1 MSTTSTFFILG
12 GIIFVTCFIVIYWA
26 VTKVRKFY
34 KKKYQPQRATSFKC
48 FDGHIVRSKGEL
60 IIDNQL
66 HHLGIKHEYENTI
79 RIRGKPLKYD
89 WYLPDYKAYIEY
101 WGYYGKYYMKRKA
114 EKLQMYRKGNL
125 KLISIEDIIL
135 KDIYSN
141 LEKELSK
148 IIKIKKLNREKKH
161 CPNCGI
167 ELDKRF

>member
-1 MSTTSTFFILG
+1 MSSTSTYFILG
-12 GIIFVTCFIVIYWA
+12 GIVFVICFIVIYWA
-26 VTKVRKFY
+26 VIKVRKFY

-48 FDGHIVRSKGEL
+48 LDGHIVRSKGEL
-60 IIDNQL
+60 IIDN
-66 HHLGIKHEYENTI
+66 HLYRLGLEHEYENTI

-101 WGYYGKYYMKRKA
+101 WGYYGKNYMKRKA

-125 KLISIEDIIL
+125 KLISIEDIML

-148 IIKIKKLNREKKH
+148 IIKIKKFYTKKKH